1 MGNKKLIIGTLFLLM
16 FTLTHGPSLA
26 TSKKPT
32 YTIKTNLAD
41 MYVGSSTV
49 ATLRIIP
56 EKGFKFNKK
65 YPSKFRV
72 VNTQQVK
79 CDKHTLT
86 KAAGDVKTS
95 GRIGLVSIPL
105 DAIATGTSNVAITGT
120 FNICNSSMCYILR
133 GETLSLTVVVKNE
146 N

>member
-1 MGNKKLIIGTLFLLM
+1 M
-16 FTLTHGPSLA
+16 LTRGPALA
-26 TSKKPT
+26 ISKKPT
-32 YTIKTNLAD
+32 YTIKSELVH
-41 MYVGSSTV
+41 MYVGSNTV

-86 KAAGDVKTS
+86 KVAGDVKTS
-95 GRIGLVSIPL
+95 GKIGLVSIPIA
-105 DAIATGTSNVAITGT
+105 AIAIGTSNMAITGT
-120 FNICNSSMCYILR
+120 FNICNSSVCYTLR
-133 GETLSLTVVVKNE
+133 GETLSLTVVVKNK